1 MTIKVDLLPSEKRG
15 FGLDP
20 VLIVLLIIVVLC
32 VVVFYFISAW
42 FESDIARKRDE
53 VKQWDDKITL
63 IKADIPKIT
72 KMREDNNRL
81 QTQIEVIKSL
91 SNDPERYA
99 NILYELGSILP
110 PNMWLTSVTVDTNA
124 YSVTIAGTAVAQG
137 GNKPLETIA
146 KFMTDVANHSRY
158 FKDATLSGTTSVKN
172 PTEGDGYTFQME
184 LHYDPTRAT
193 KAWNVVTPGAD
204 QGTSTTPGGT
214 VAPSTTTTPETAT
227 SASPA
232 TAASSSASPA
242 EGASGAPSGAP
253 ASASPE
259 AAGSEQPGS
268 TSAPAASGSP
278 APGK

>member
-42 FESDIARKRDE
+42 FDSDIAKKRDE
-53 VKQWDDKITL
+53 VKGWDDKITL

-99 NILYELGSILP
+99 NVLYELGTLMP
-110 PNMWLTSVTVDTNA
+110 KNMYFTAITVDTNA
-124 YSVTIAGTAVAQG
+124 NAVSVQGFAQQTDPTV
-137 GNKPLETIA
+137 KPLETIA

-158 FKDATLSGTTSVKN
+158 FKDATLSATSSQHASLKE
-172 PTEGDGYTFQME
+172 PAAYTFGMD

-193 KAWNVVTPGAD
+193 KSWTSVQPGSDTGTPGSSP
-204 QGTSTTPGGT
+204 ST
-214 VAPSTTTTPETAT
+214 APSTAAPTTTSSGSPDVSSSSSAT
-227 SASPA
+227 PD
-232 TAASSSASPA
+232 ASSSAS
-242 EGASGAPSGAP
+242 G
-253 ASASPE
+253 
-259 AAGSEQPGS
+259 
-268 TSAPAASGSP
+268 SGSP
-278 APGK
+278 APSSSDAPGASSSATDASSASPAPSGK